1 MITVSFVGRKRAGE
15 DHLIAHMD
23 GSRHLLPVLAPKMDG
38 AVNLHVLDLSEDFG
52 RQDVAVSKT

>member
-23 GSRHLLPVLAPKMDG
+23 GSRHLSPVLAPKMDG
-38 AVNLHVLDLSEDFG
+38 TVNLHVLDLSEDF
-52 RQDVAVSKT
+52 R